1 MDDKELQDE
10 KKTPNST
17 SFENK
22 KEISELGWSFCPV
35 CANEIP
41 KVLNLKYCI
50 KCGTNLQYLKEHKR
64 FKPVSRINPYVQDSS
79 YAPYP
84 TPMIRYG
91 TEKILDENILNTKE
105 KKLWGKWD
113 SIWLP
118 LVAFLALNIITTG
131 FFLLLMFFTTDISI
145 LSELILN
152 PYFIILISF
161 FELIFIFFP
170 VMYVGKYLRNPTL
183 GNRFALLGFTSRGY
197 DKSAI
202 FKEILLG
209 ILFGVI
215 GIFLVLFVS
224 VITEI
229 ILELVFSVDI
239 VYNINSD
246 TSDVD
251 IIISSSDIFS
261 IILFS
266 IIMILIVG
274 PSEEITFRGFMQK
287 GLVRRTG
294 NFWGLIITALIFS
307 LIHVIGILLIIP
319 ESPLD
324 LIISFLL
331 TFFPYFAISI
341 MLGLLY
347 QWRHENLITVVITHG
362 VYNALTLIITFIFFG
377 SIF

>member
-10 KKTPNST
+10 KKPPNST

-35 CANEIP
+35 CAKEVP
-41 KVLNLKYCI
+41 KVTNLKYCI
-50 KCGTNLQYLKEHKR
+50 KCGTDLQYLKEHKR
-64 FKPVSRINPYVQDSS
+64 FKPVSRLNPYVQHSS
-79 YAPYP
+79 YPQYP
-84 TPMIRYG
+84 TPMISYG

-105 KKLWGKWD
+105 KKLWGTWD

-118 LVAFLALNIITTG
+118 LVAFIALNIITAG
-131 FFLLLMFFTTDISI
+131 FFFILVFFTFDVNT
-145 LSELILN
+145 LTELISN
-152 PYFIILISF
+152 SYFIILISF
-161 FELIFIFFP
+161 FELIFIIFP
-170 VMYVGKYLRNPTL
+170 VMYVGKHLRNPTL

-215 GIFLVLFVS
+215 GIFLVFFVS

-229 ILELVFSVDI
+229 ILELVFNVDI
-239 VYNINSD
+239 VYNITSD
-246 TSDVD
+246 TSDID

-266 IIMILIVG
+266 IVMILIVG

-287 GLVRRTG
+287 GLVRRGG

-307 LIHVIGILLIIP
+307 LIHVIAIFLIIP
-319 ESPLD
+319 ESPRE

-331 TFFPYFAISI
+331 SFFPYFSISM

-362 VYNALTLIITFIFFG
+362 VYNALTLIFTFIFFG
-377 SIF
+377 GIS

>member
-35 CANEIP
+35 CAKEIP
-41 KVLNLKYCI
+41 KVLNPKYCI

-64 FKPVSRINPYVQDSS
+64 FKPVSRINLYVQDSS
-79 YAPYP
+79 YAQYP
-84 TPMIRYG
+84 TPMIPYG

-131 FFLLLMFFTTDISI
+131 FFLLLMFFTSDISI

-197 DKSAI
+197 EKSAI

-209 ILFGVI
+209 ILFGII
-215 GIFLVLFVS
+215 GIFLVFFVS

-229 ILELVFSVDI
+229 ILELVFSVEI

-251 IIISSSDIFS
+251 IIISSADIFS

-294 NFWGLIITALIFS
+294 NFGGLIITALIFS

-362 VYNALTLIITFIFFG
+362 VYNALTLIVTFIFFG
-377 SIF
+377 GIY